1 MLGAPQVVLAG
12 WPKASSS
19 LLPQIEL
26 RLDQRGQTYTIA
38 GMLIFSHGGGR
49 RRELYKF
56 AFSKYE
62 KLGREMCTVQWKWR
76 QRHFIFGGRRMWTG
90 CGLMYGYSVWSRR
103 KQKRDLWRSSLTIYA
118 FLLIPGSLQ
127 LDQTLVEPGN
137 AQGPSLSRCSLRRAR
152 CPSRL

>member
-1 MLGAPQVVLAG
+1 MLAG

-62 KLGREMCTVQWKWR
+62 KLGARDVYRHMKVETTAFHIWR
-76 QRHFIFGGRRMWTG
+76 KKDVDRLRFD
-90 CGLMYGYSVWSRR
+90 VWLFRLEPTQAE
-103 KQKRDLWRSSLTIYA
+103 K
-118 FLLIPGSLQ
+118 GSLAQ
-127 LDQTLVEPGN
+127 LLDDLRV
-137 AQGPSLSRCSLRRAR
+137 PSDSGVFAIRSDAR
-152 CPSRL
+152 